1 MGFRAAGTVAP
12 VSTPSD
18 PRTLVMHGLRLK
30 GFGEAAAVGEAVGV
44 SEADAKPV
52 LDTLVAEGLA
62 AYRGRASVGLLA
74 HEAGPRGAGLPAR
87 GRARR
92 RGRDA
97 VDAAYR
103 RFLALNTQLLSVC
116 TEWQLREV
124 DGESTVNDHSDRGY
138 DSGVIEKLG
147 SLHASVEPICHDLG
161 QLLDRFG
168 GYGPRLLTDALERVP
183 RGRCRLVHQADDP
196 EHHTV
201 WFEMHEDLL
210 CTLGIERGSEGE
222 H

>member
-1 MGFRAAGTVAP
+1 
-12 VSTPSD
+12 
-18 PRTLVMHGLRLK
+18 MHGLRLK
-30 GFGEAAAVGEAVGV
+30 GFGEASAVGEAVGV
-44 SEADAKPV
+44 SEAEAKPV

-62 AYRGRASVGLLA
+62 AYRDGKLSGFSLTKPGREE
-74 HEAGPRGAGLPAR
+74 H
-87 GRARR
+87 ARR
-92 RGRDA
+92 LGAELDAAGARDA

-116 TEWQLREV
+116 TEWQLRDV

-138 DSGVIEKLG
+138 DAGVIEKLG
-147 SLHASVEPICHDLG
+147 SLHTSVVPICDDLG
-161 QLLDRFG
+161 RLLVRFG
-168 GYGPRLLTDALERVP
+168 GYGPRLTHALQRVSAGDVDWFTKP
-183 RGRCRLVHQADDP
+183 MIP
-196 EHHTV
+196 SYHTV